1 MDLKFFRQIVDSAE
15 PGIAACESDLRRL
28 YEYVELK
35 DQGFYALNAVS
46 GALYARIK
54 NCFSSGHSSV
64 WRACKSIRKD
74 LIREHILLGVPLD
87 PYFEVLDRLQD
98 AVRTEDDPRAEIT
111 GDWNQAIQGA
121 LDHIHISSLGK
132 LDRRR
137 LHARDFQVAEAARF
151 LRDKG
156 FAIHLESG
164 RLNLEE
170 AAETRLVKTIEN
182 LVASIGGINLAR
194 RIFDDISSNYD
205 DVQQRYHV
213 VRNISMTGG
222 GLPQIPWGYLIQLS
236 AKHILGRKPLKN
248 NDEQWKQL
256 CNLSKAYAAVFNVQ
270 SYTPNFY
277 GTMSA
282 TDLLPYLQEMAV
294 YDTLFRIPQIRP
306 TDIGK
311 IARGILGWLDMDTPR
326 RAGWSIN
333 QVLEIIDCLLKLG
346 RNVRGPIFVMEIDIQ
361 KSCPHIPRTI
371 VTQILNEVLSHP
383 LSGANQNFSR
393 PTDAPTPEDPNLKN
407 AGHNFSLH
415 PLLKIA
421 NRKFVLL
428 DCSVCAPACLE
439 ALLTSLREELG
450 ERLDERVGVAAECFI
465 EAEFA
470 SHGMTPSKGK
480 YIVDKK
486 DGECDLVIE
495 EPKTIIFFEIKKK
508 ALTRPAMA
516 GSDAHLLVD
525 LASSLLSAQVQA
537 GWHEVRLRHH
547 GHLDLMHDKA
557 TTRINLNDRQVERVA
572 VSLFDFGSF
581 QDRILLKQFLE
592 AVMNAKFTT
601 SAQKLNK
608 KFDKIN
614 GVLDDIRKQIAAL
627 YPGQADIN
635 QPFFNCWFI
644 SVPCLLILLDGVTDV
659 DDFKASLWSCR
670 HIVTGSSDLYFDLSY
685 KRQLERS
692 GAPKSAN
699 Q

>member
-98 AVRTEDDPRAEIT
+98 AVSTEDDPRAEIT

-121 LDHIHISSLGK
+121 LDHIHISSWGK

-137 LHARDFQVAEAARF
+137 LHTRDFQVAEAARF

-194 RIFDDISSNYD
+194 RIFNEISPNYD
-205 DVQQRYHV
+205 AVQQRYHV
-213 VRNISMTGG
+213 VRSISATGG
-222 GLPQIPWGYLIQLS
+222 GLPQIPWGYLIQL
-236 AKHILGRKPLKN
+236 AVKHAQGRKPLKN
-248 NDEQWKQL
+248 TDDRWKRL
-256 CNLSKAYAAVFNVQ
+256 CTLSQAYAAVIDVQ
-270 SYTPNFY
+270 PYVPTFY
-277 GTMSA
+277 GTMNA
-282 TDLLPYLQEMAV
+282 VDLLPNLQEIAV

-306 TDIGK
+306 ADIEK
-311 IARGILGWLDMDTPR
+311 IARGILDWLDMGMSR
-326 RAGWSIN
+326 KAGWSID

-346 RNVRGPIFVMEIDIQ
+346 RDVRGPIFVAESDIQ
-361 KSCPHIPRTI
+361 QSCSHIPCDI
-371 VTQILNEVLSHP
+371 VMLILNDVLSHP
-383 LSGANQNFSR
+383 LSGANQNFSY
-393 PTDAPTPEDPNLKN
+393 PTDAPTLEDPNLKN
-407 AGHNFSLH
+407 AGHNFFLH

-428 DCSVCAPACLE
+428 DCSACAPAFLE
-439 ALLTSLREELG
+439 ALLTPLRQEVEK
-450 ERLDERVGVAAECFI
+450 LDEKIGMATERFI

-470 SHGMTPSKGK
+470 SHGISSCNGD
-480 YIVDKK
+480 YIADNQC
-486 DGECDLVIE
+486 GECDLVIE
-495 EPKTIIFFEIKKK
+495 ASETVIFFEMKKK
-508 ALTRPAMA
+508 PLTRLARA
-516 GSDAHLLVD
+516 GSDAHLMVD
-525 LASSLLSAQVQA
+525 LANSLLSAQVQA

-547 GHLDLMHDKA
+547 GHLDLKCNKA
-557 TTRINLNDRQVERVA
+557 STRINLNGRQVERVA
-572 VSLFDFGSF
+572 ISLFDFGSF

-592 AVMNAKFTT
+592 ATMYATFTT
-601 SAQKLNK
+601 STQKLNK
-608 KFDKIN
+608 KFSEIN
-614 GVLDDIRKQIAAL
+614 GALADIRKQIAAL
-627 YPGQADIN
+627 YPGQATIK

-644 SVPCLLILLDGVTDV
+644 SLPCLLILLDGVTDV
-659 DDFKASLWSCR
+659 DGFKTSLWSCR
-670 HIVTGSSDLYFDLSY
+670 HMITGSSDLYFDLSY
-685 KRQLERS
+685 KRQLEKS
-692 GAPKSAN
+692 GPPKPVN
-699 Q
+699 